1 MNYKPTR
8 LKFVVG
14 GNKKYFGAVF
24 NFSEVRD
31 RYKSMNEVSSP
42 ARHGASTI
50 CILLQARQVQE

>member
-31 RYKSMNEVSSP
+31 RYKSMNEVSP
-42 ARHGASTI
+42 LLGMARAQFVFASS
-50 CILLQARQVQE
+50 